1 MESLVSASK
10 GVTMFSFTK
19 KDSEAEKRKSTP
31 AASGVAFQVKEV
43 ESLMAAAESI
53 ALNIKSRITG
63 ASQVIFKNLKQEH
76 QFEAFTES
84 IRSILDSILSVQE
97 QLQEVHSCT
106 TALEDTAGK
115 ASSSVE
121 QITDSVNHVANIVTD
136 RISVTSQLTDAVAK
150 GSLKVKDLFTVI
162 DSLNQN
168 IDAVKDIIGSI
179 NDVSAQ
185 TNLLAMNAAIESA
198 HAGKAGL
205 GFAVVAGEIRKLSE
219 ATALNAADASK
230 TLKNMLEALQVARNT
245 ADETRTAMILIGNS
259 VNETTSSFVE
269 ISSEMNMLAG
279 TSTSVRDA
287 VMLVPESAADLNNR
301 ADTAIE
307 HVNKIADQADKGKTM
322 LVSLQATAKEINDL
336 MSSALFNMNSI
347 IDNTVTID
355 STVEKGV
362 DLANG
367 KAIADEHTMP
377 FALIVLKHLGWV
389 TKVRALIDGRLD
401 VNGIELGDHRK
412 CDLGQ
417 WIDKNA
423 PRYEGLQQHPE
434 FKKLMV
440 QHEQLHNLTKTV
452 VSQLKTLS
460 RTELETSYSKLLEH
474 SASVIESLSI
484 LRQFIES
491 KRYTKK

>member
-1 MESLVSASK
+1 
-10 GVTMFSFTK
+10 MFSFVK
-19 KDSEAEKRKSTP
+19 KDSEAGKDTVVP
-31 AASGVAFQVKEV
+31 ITSGIVLQIKEV
-43 ESLMAAAESI
+43 EALMSAAEDI
-53 ALNIKSRITG
+53 ALNIRSRITG
-63 ASQVIFKNLKQEH
+63 ASQVLFKNLKQEH
-76 QFEAFTES
+76 QFEAFTDS
-84 IRSILDSILSVQE
+84 IHSILDSIMSIQE

-121 QITDSVNHVANIVTD
+121 QITDSVNRVANIVTD

-150 GSLKVKDLFTVI
+150 GSLKVKDLFAVI

-230 TLKNMLEALQVARNT
+230 TLKNMVEALEVARDT
-245 ADETRTAMILIGNS
+245 ADETRTAMTLIGNS
-259 VNETTSSFVE
+259 VNETTASFVE

-307 HVNKIADQADKGKTM
+307 YINKIADQADKGKNM
-322 LVSLQATAKEINDL
+322 LFTLQTTANEVSDL
-336 MSSALFNMNSI
+336 MSSALFNMNNI
-347 IDNTVTID
+347 ID
-355 STVEKGV
+355 STVVVDAAVEKGI
-362 DLANG
+362 DLVNG
-367 KAIADEHTMP
+367 KTVADEYAMP
-377 FALIVLKHLGWV
+377 FARIVLKQLGWV
-389 TKVRALIDGRLD
+389 TKVRAL
-401 VNGIELGDHRK
+401 
-412 CDLGQ
+412 
-417 WIDKNA
+417 
-423 PRYEGLQQHPE
+423 
-434 FKKLMV
+434 M
-440 QHEQLHNLTKTV
+440 
-452 VSQLKTLS
+452 
-460 RTELETSYSKLLEH
+460 
-474 SASVIESLSI
+474 
-484 LRQFIES
+484 
-491 KRYTKK
+491 

>member
-1 MESLVSASK
+1 
-10 GVTMFSFTK
+10 MFSFMK
-19 KDSEAEKRKSTP
+19 KELEIEKEK
-31 AASGVAFQVKEV
+31 AAPPTSGIVFQVKEV
-43 ESLMAAAESI
+43 ESLMSAAEDI
-53 ALNIKSRITG
+53 AFNIRSRITG
-63 ASQVIFKNLKQEH
+63 ASQVLFKNLKQEH
-76 QFEAFTES
+76 QFEAFADS
-84 IRSILDSILSVQE
+84 IRSILNSILSVQE
-97 QLQEVHSCT
+97 QLEEVHSCT

-121 QITDSVNHVANIVTD
+121 QITNSVSRVADIVTD

-150 GSLKVKDLFTVI
+150 GALKVKDLFTVI

-168 IDAVKDIIGSI
+168 IDAVKAIIGSI
-179 NDVSAQ
+179 NNVSAK

-230 TLKNMLEALQVARNT
+230 TLKNMLEALQIARNT
-245 ADETRTAMILIGNS
+245 ADETRTAMTLIGNS

-287 VMLVPESAADLNNR
+287 VMLVPESAADLNAR

-307 HVNKIADQADKGKTM
+307 HVNKIADQADKGKAM
-322 LVSLQATAKEINDL
+322 LSTLQMTANEVSDL

-347 IDNTVTID
+347 IDSTVKID
-355 STVEKGV
+355 STAEQGI

-367 KAIADEHTMP
+367 KTVAAEHAMP
-377 FALIVLKHLGWV
+377 FTLIVLKHLGWV

-401 VNGIELGDHRK
+401 VNGIELGDHKK

-417 WIDKNA
+417 WIDKEA
-423 PRYEGLQQHPE
+423 SAYEGLTQHPE
-434 FKKLMV
+434 FKKLMI
-440 QHEQLHNLTKTV
+440 QHEQLHNVTKTV
-452 VSQLKTLS
+452 VSQFKTLS
-460 RTELETSYSKLLEH
+460 RTELEASYSELLED

-484 LRQFIES
+484 LRQFIENKQQRNS
-491 KRYTKK
+491 

>member
-1 MESLVSASK
+1 
-10 GVTMFSFTK
+10 
-19 KDSEAEKRKSTP
+19 
-31 AASGVAFQVKEV
+31 
-43 ESLMAAAESI
+43 MAAAEDI
-53 ALNIKSRITG
+53 AFNIRSRITG
-63 ASQVIFKNLKQEH
+63 ASQVLFKNLKQEH
-76 QFEAFTES
+76 QFEAFADS
-84 IRSILDSILSVQE
+84 MRSILNSIISVQE

-121 QITDSVNHVANIVTD
+121 QITDSVNRVANIVTD

-245 ADETRTAMILIGNS
+245 ADETRTAMTMIGNS
-259 VNETTSSFVE
+259 VNATTSSFVE
-269 ISSEMNMLAG
+269 ISSEMNMLAD

-287 VMLVPESAADLNNR
+287 VMLVPGSAADLNAR

-307 HVNKIADQADKGKTM
+307 HVNEIADQVDKGKVM
-322 LVSLQATAKEINDL
+322 LSSLQTTANEVSDL

-347 IDNTVTID
+347 IDSTITID
-355 STVEKGV
+355 ATAEKGV
-362 DLANG
+362 DISNEKTVAAG
-367 KAIADEHTMP
+367 HAMP
-377 FALIVLKHLGWV
+377 FTLIVLKHLGWV

-401 VNGIELGDHRK
+401 TKGIELGDHKK

-417 WIDKNA
+417 WIDKEA
-423 PRYEGLQQHPE
+423 SSYEGLMQHPE

-440 QHEQLHNLTKTV
+440 QHEQLHNVTKTV

-460 RTELETSYSKLLEH
+460 RTELEASYSKLLEY

-484 LRQFIES
+484 LRQFIDS
-491 KRYTKK
+491 KQPTRR

>member
-1 MESLVSASK
+1 MIPF
-10 GVTMFSFTK
+10 M
-19 KDSEAEKRKSTP
+19 KRDTDVQKNTT
-31 AASGVAFQVKEV
+31 ANITSGVVFQAQEV
-43 ESLMAAAESI
+43 AALMTAAEEI
-53 ALNIKSRITG
+53 ALNLKSRING

-84 IRSILDSILSVQE
+84 IRSILNSISSVQE

-115 ASSSVE
+115 ASSSVGE
-121 QITDSVNHVANIVTD
+121 ITDSVNHVASIVSD

-150 GSLKVKDLFTVI
+150 GSLKVKELFTVI

-230 TLKNMLEALQVARNT
+230 TLKNMLDALHVARDT
-245 ADETRTAMILIGNS
+245 ADETRTAMTMIGNS

-269 ISSEMNMLAG
+269 ISSEMNRLAG

-287 VMLVPESAADLNNR
+287 VMLVPESAADLNAR
-301 ADTAIE
+301 ADTAIVHINE
-307 HVNKIADQADKGKTM
+307 IAGEADKGKTM
-322 LVSLQATAKEINDL
+322 LSSLQRTAVEVSDL
-336 MSSALFNMNSI
+336 MSSALLNMNSI
-347 IDNTVTID
+347 IDNTVMID
-355 STVEKGV
+355 STAERGV
-362 DLANG
+362 DFATG
-367 KAIADEHTMP
+367 KSVAAKENMP

-389 TKVRALIDGRLD
+389 TKVRALIDGKISAD
-401 VNGIELGDHRK
+401 DIELGDSKK

-417 WIDKNA
+417 WIDKEA
-423 PRYEGLQQHPE
+423 SQHEGLRQHPE
-434 FKKLMV
+434 FKKLV
-440 QHEQLHNLTKTV
+440 SQHEKLHSITKAV
-452 VSQLKTLS
+452 ISQLKTLS
-460 RTELETSYSKLLEH
+460 KAELETSYSQLLEC
-474 SASVIESLSI
+474 STSVIDSLSV
-484 LRQFIES
+484 LRQFIDS
-491 KRYTKK
+491 KQSRRK

>member
-1 MESLVSASK
+1 
-10 GVTMFSFTK
+10 MFSFIR
-19 KDSEAEKRKSTP
+19 KDSEIEIDR
-31 AASGVAFQVKEV
+31 AASPINGVVFQMQEV
-43 ESLMAAAESI
+43 EALMAAAEDI
-53 ALNIKSRITG
+53 ALNIKSRIDG

-84 IRSILDSILSVQE
+84 IGSILNSIISVQE

-106 TALEDTAGK
+106 TALEGTAGK

-121 QITDSVNHVANIVTD
+121 QITDSVNRVANIVTD

-179 NDVSAQ
+179 NNVSAK

-230 TLKNMLEALQVARNT
+230 TLKNMLEVLQIARDT
-245 ADETRTAMILIGNS
+245 ADETRTAMTMIGSS

-269 ISSEMNMLAG
+269 ISSEMNMLAS

-287 VMLVPESAADLNNR
+287 VMLVPESAADLNAR

-307 HVNKIADQADKGKTM
+307 HVNQIANQVDRGKVM
-322 LVSLQATAKEINDL
+322 LSSLQTTANEVSDL

-347 IDNTVTID
+347 IDSTVMID
-355 STVEKGV
+355 SSTGKGV
-362 DLANG
+362 DLLNG
-367 KAIADEHTMP
+367 KTIAAEHVMP
-377 FALIVLKHLGWV
+377 FTLIVLKHLGWV

-401 VNGIELGDHRK
+401 VNGIELGDHKK

-417 WIDKNA
+417 WLDKEA
-423 PRYEGLQQHPE
+423 SSHEGLTQHPE
-434 FKKLMV
+434 FKKLLV
-440 QHEQLHNLTKTV
+440 QHEQLHNITKAV
-452 VSQLKTLS
+452 VSQFKTMS
-460 RTELETSYSKLLEH
+460 RTELEASYSKLLEY

-484 LRQFIES
+484 LRQFIDN
-491 KRYTKK
+491 KQNRKG

>member
-1 MESLVSASK
+1 
-10 GVTMFSFTK
+10 MFSFAK
-19 KDSEAEKRKSTP
+19 RDSEAEKNKV
-31 AASGVAFQVKEV
+31 ASPENGIVFQIKEV
-43 ESLMAAAESI
+43 EALMTAAEDI
-53 ALNIKSRITG
+53 ALNIKSRIVG

-84 IRSILDSILSVQE
+84 ISSILNSIISVQE

-121 QITDSVNHVANIVTD
+121 QITDSVNRVANIVID

-168 IDAVKDIIGSI
+168 IDAVKDIIASI

-219 ATALNAADASK
+219 ATAFNAADASK
-230 TLKNMLEALQVARNT
+230 TLKN
-245 ADETRTAMILIGNS
+245 ETRTAMTLIGSS

-269 ISSEMNMLAG
+269 ISSEMNMLAD

-287 VMLVPESAADLNNR
+287 VMLVPGSAADLNAR

-307 HVNKIADQADKGKTM
+307 HVNKIAGQVDKGKSM
-322 LVSLQATAKEINDL
+322 LSSLQTTANEVSDL

-347 IDNTVTID
+347 IDSTVMVD
-355 STVEKGV
+355 DAVEKGL
-362 DLANG
+362 DLASG
-367 KAIADEHTMP
+367 KTIAAEHALP
-377 FALIVLKHLGWV
+377 FARIVLKHLGWV

-401 VNGIELGDHRK
+401 ASGIELGDHKK

-417 WIDKNA
+417 WIDKEA
-423 PRYEGLQQHPE
+423 SSFEGLTQHPE
-434 FKKLMV
+434 FKKLMI
-440 QHEQLHNLTKTV
+440 QHEQLHNVTKTV
-452 VSQLKTLS
+452 VSQLKTMS
-460 RTELETSYSKLLEH
+460 RTELEASYSKLLEY

-491 KRYTKK
+491 KNHTKK